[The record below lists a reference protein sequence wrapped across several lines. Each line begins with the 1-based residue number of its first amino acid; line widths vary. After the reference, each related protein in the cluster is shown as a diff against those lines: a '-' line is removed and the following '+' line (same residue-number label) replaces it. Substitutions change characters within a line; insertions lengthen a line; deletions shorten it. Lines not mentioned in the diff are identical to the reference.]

1 MFDCIS
7 QTVVSKQQLHLTS
20 GSELKKAIKTKYL
33 PKVTARKV
41 DDVSQPSGS
50 GPLVVETKHVSS
62 IEANSMEIW
71 KTDKNS
77 EEIWGGGGDDNLTIW
92 NTEASS
98 FEIGA
103 AIADSNDGRPKN
115 RLVW

>member
-1 MFDCIS
+1 MSFDCIS
-7 QTVVSKQQLHLTS
+7 QSVVSKQQSQLTS
-20 GSELKKAIKTKYL
+20 DASRYR

-41 DDVSQPSGS
+41 EDVSQPSSSS

-62 IEANSMEIW
+62 VETNSMEIW

-77 EEIWGGGGDDNLTIW
+77 EEIWGGGGDDKLTIW

-98 FEIGA
+98 FEIGT
-103 AIADSNDGRPKN
+103 IAESKDSRPKN
-115 RLVW
+115 RKVW